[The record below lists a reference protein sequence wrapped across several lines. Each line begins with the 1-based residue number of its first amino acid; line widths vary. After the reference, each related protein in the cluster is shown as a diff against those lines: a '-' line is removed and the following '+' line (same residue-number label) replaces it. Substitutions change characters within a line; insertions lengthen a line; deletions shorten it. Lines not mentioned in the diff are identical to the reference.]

1 MIKIFDFD
9 GTLADSNGVWV
20 DVDVVFL
27 ARRGREPTAE
37 YTEFVAHAIYPTAA
51 RFTREYY
58 GLTESEEEIMAAW
71 TALAREAYALRVPLK
86 EGAEEYLRR
95 CADRGETLALFTA
108 GLPELCRL
116 ALERHG
122 LERYFSKILFA
133 QDFSLEKRDPRAF
146 LRLTEA
152 LGAEPGECV
161 MFDDSPRNCLA
172 ARTAGLT
179 VVGVYDRF
187 YDAVQDE
194 VRENS
199 HRYIRSFAE
208 LLENECFT

>member
-20 DVDVVFL
+20 EVDIAFL
-27 ARRGREPTAE
+27 ARRGKKPTAE

-58 GLTESEEEIMAAW
+58 GLAESEEEIMAGW
-71 TALAREAYALRVPLK
+71 TALAREAYERHVPLK
-86 EGAEEYLRR
+86 EGAEAYLRR

-116 ALERHG
+116 ALARHG
-122 LERYFSKILFA
+122 LERYFSQILFA

-146 LRLTEA
+146 LRLAGA
-152 LGAEPGECV
+152 LGTHPGECV

-172 ARTAGLT
+172 AKTAGMT
-179 VVGVYDRF
+179 VVGVYDEF
-187 YDAVQDE
+187 YREVQDQ
-194 VRENS
+194 VRANS
-199 HRYIRSFAE
+199 HHYIRSFAE
-208 LLENECFT
+208 LRETQGRG